1 MDCRE
6 ARRLLDQGIIP
17 GSTSAERATLGFHL
31 AGCADCRGYRSTLQE
46 RLLADLLSNHPRPAP
61 RSPVVAAPAARRP
74 PQRMAP
80 SQVLRYAAFGLLT
93 AFVVS
98 AMIVLG
104 QATLSIYHIHQSVQ
118 AMTIPSPTL
127 PGAAPTD
134 APTTEPAPPTPSVG
148 SQPQLAVAAPPSA
161 TAPRPSP
168 VPQPSATP
176 QLLTPTPRAPPAGG
190 PVNILLLGSDRRPD
204 ESEPSRTDA
213 VIIARLDPE
222 RHRVALLSLPRDLI
236 VEVPGYGRT
245 RINAANVWGETYGA
259 RGGGVGLARKTVEHL
274 LGIPIDYVVFIDFQG
289 FIGAIDAVGGVTVDV
304 PTELYDPQFPTMDYG
319 YTVAHFLP
327 GRQQMDG
334 ATALMYSRI
343 RHSDSDFARMRR
355 QQQVLAG
362 VLASLRDQ
370 NMFESL
376 RRVDEV
382 TAALRDYVRTDIPEE
397 RMLGLAWALRDI
409 TPDQIEHYVLDE
421 DMITF
426 GVGSDRWAEVPVP
439 GAIDKL
445 VTKLIGQTTP

>member
-6 ARRLLDQGIIP
+6 ARRLLDQGVIP

-31 AGCADCRGYRSTLQE
+31 AGCADCRGYRAALQE
-46 RLLADLLSNHPRPAP
+46 RLLADLLSNQPRPAP
-61 RSPVVAAPAARRP
+61 RVPVSTTPAASRPRR
-74 PQRMAP
+74 RLSP
-80 SQVLRYAAFGLLT
+80 SQVLRYATFGLLT
-93 AFVVS
+93 AFVLS
-98 AMIVLG
+98 AVIVLG

-134 APTTEPAPPTPSVG
+134 TPTTEPAPPTPSLG
-148 SQPQLAVAAPPSA
+148 SQPQLAVAALPSA
-161 TAPRPSP
+161 TAPR
-168 VPQPSATP
+168 PSATP
-176 QLLTPTPRAPPAGG
+176 QLLTPTPQAPPAGG

-236 VEVPGYGRT
+236 VEVPGYGET

-259 RGGGVGLARKTVEHL
+259 PGGGVALARKTVEHL
-274 LGIPIDYVVFIDFQG
+274 LGIPIDYVVYIDFQG
-289 FIGAIDAVGGVTVDV
+289 FIGAIDAAGGVTVDV

-327 GRQQMDG
+327 GPQQMDG

-370 NMFESL
+370 NIFESL
-376 RRVDEV
+376 KRIDAV

-397 RMLGLAWALRDI
+397 RMLGLAWALRGT
-409 TPDQIEHYVLDE
+409 TPDQIEHYLLDE
-421 DMITF
+421 NMITF
-426 GVGSDRWAEVPVP
+426 GVGSDRWAEVAVS
-439 GAIDKL
+439 GAIDEL
-445 VTKLIGQTTP
+445 VAKLIGQTTP